1 MSTKR
6 PTDYT
11 RLIKDGQAPK
21 LDGRTDVSRRWW
33 TLAEKDVG
41 QSVTATVAQL
51 TKQQS
56 SRMTTYAISARLYGN
71 MSVTGPMA
79 SALAAVMSSSGG
91 PKDRI
96 TYNAIQSIGDTLT
109 ARIGETKPRPY
120 YLTSGGSYAQQR
132 KAKRLNQ
139 FTDGVFYETSTYD
152 KGLDCFRDSFI
163 LGDGFMHVYPG
174 ARKLKHERVLANEL
188 WVDDEEAKYGFPRN
202 LYRVKDVDRE
212 ELMERFSDDD
222 KVCAVI
228 AKAST
233 ANAMDGGRASDTN
246 SDMVRVIE
254 AWHLANEDENG
265 KLSGGAHAIV
275 VAGSGSDSGVL
286 VRDEWEFDFFP
297 FAKLPWC
304 KRPSGFWSQS
314 LCEQLRGEQIELN
327 KELWFIQRSMQIA
340 GSVKVLLSAGSKV
353 AKEKLDSEV
362 GGVIEYT
369 GEKPEYVTPNPIHP
383 VFFENVNR
391 IIDRM
396 YRVSGASEL
405 SASGEKP
412 AGLDSGKALRE
423 YQDIESERHRTT
435 SRLNDN
441 FYLAIAAL
449 DRVFAPEVKGLKVKV
464 PGRNSFSLVDY
475 SKDIGRIED
484 EQFVLQCFPVSRLP
498 RDPAGRLQTIQEY
511 IQAGFMTPR
520 QGRRALDFPDFDT
533 IESLANA
540 QEDMLTKV
548 LDGILDD
555 GKYRTPEPTDDLTM
569 AKEMVLE
576 YLQRYRQF
584 DDAEAS
590 KLDMLRRWNSQVDSL
605 MKRAM
610 GPGLTA
616 LPGGAAPAPG
626 APPGGGTPQG
636 KPMAA
641 PQSELMPQVAA

>member
-1 MSTKR
+1 MA
-6 PTDYT
+6 TDYT
-11 RLIKDGQAPK
+11 KLIKDGVAPK
-21 LDGRTDVSRRWW
+21 LDGRTDISRRWW
-33 TLAEKDVG
+33 TLPEEDVAG
-41 QSVTATVAQL
+41 SIVATVAQL
-51 TKQQS
+51 TKAQS
-56 SRMTTYAISARLYGN
+56 SRMTTYAIGARLYGN

-79 SALAAVMSSSGG
+79 TALQAVMSSTGG
-91 PKDRI
+91 PKERI

-109 ARIGETKPRPY
+109 SRIGETKPRPY
-120 YLTSGGSYAQQR
+120 YLTSGGSYSQQR

-163 LGDGFMHVYPG
+163 LGDGLMHVFPG

-202 LYRVKDVDRE
+202 MYRTKDVDRE
-212 ELMERFSDDD
+212 ELMERFSDD
-222 KVCAVI
+222 KKAQAAI
-228 AKAST
+228 AKAAAAST
-233 ANAMDGGRASDTN
+233 MDGIRSTDSSA
-246 SDMVRVIE
+246 DMVRVIE

-265 KLSGGAHAIV
+265 KLSGGAHAIA
-275 VAGSGSDSGVL
+275 VAGTESNHGLL
-286 VRDEWEFDFFP
+286 VRDGWEFDFFP

-340 GSVKVLLSAGSKV
+340 GSVKILLRAGSKV
-353 AKEKLDSEV
+353 AKEHLSNEI

-369 GEKPEYVTPNPIHP
+369 GEKPEYITPSPIHP

-405 SASGEKP
+405 SASGKKP
-412 AGLDSGKALRE
+412 SGLDSGKALRE

-449 DRVFAPEVKGLKVKV
+449 DRVFAQEVKGLRVKV
-464 PGRNSFSLVDY
+464 PGRNSFATVDFA
-475 SKDIGRIED
+475 KDIGKVND

-520 QGRRALDFPDFDT
+520 QGRRALDFPDLDSV
-533 IESLANA
+533 ESLANA

-548 LDGILDD
+548 LDGFLDD
-555 GKYRTPEPTDDLTM
+555 ESPKYRPPEPTDDLTM

-576 YLQRYRQF
+576 YIQRYRQF

-590 KLDMLRRWNSQVDSL
+590 RLDLLRRWNSQVDAL

-610 GPGLTA
+610 GPGLA
-616 LPGGAAPAPG
+616 AVPSGSAPAPG
-626 APPGGGTPQG
+626 APPSGGAPQG
-636 KPMAA
+636 QPMAA
-641 PQSELMPQVAA
+641 PQSDLMPQVAA